1 MTMGPHNDT
10 RIERICFGH
19 TQACEDRVA
28 SLDLYV
34 DGEICHVERAEIDA
48 HLDGCAGCRAY
59 VLSRGSMRDSLRSS
73 VGSPCL
79 SSEFRAR
86 LEARLR
92 EAQPACAMQQSGPHR
107 VVIAAAGAALA
118 AAAALA
124 TVGTIRWLRPV
135 ETVLSEH
142 GSPLSQGEVAGQA
155 TIRTPIVSD
164 AVRWHRRDMPVEITG
179 PDEARVSDW
188 FVAKVE
194 FPVRAPDFD
203 AHAILLGGRIGNVQN
218 HDAAYLLYDVDG
230 SKVSVLIFEA
240 EHSGLTQVTGGEG
253 RVYVDNSSGYHV
265 GLGQRDG
272 VGYAFTSDLPAERFV
287 ELVAHSL
294 ED

>member
-1 MTMGPHNDT
+1 MGPRNDT
-10 RIERICFGH
+10 RLERICFGH

-34 DGEICHVERAEIDA
+34 DGEICHLERAEIDE
-48 HLDGCAGCRAY
+48 HLSGCPGCRSY
-59 VLSRGSMRDSLRSS
+59 VQFRASMRDTLRSS
-73 VGSPCL
+73 VATPCM
-79 SSEFRAR
+79 STEFRAR
-86 LEARLR
+86 LAAGLR
-92 EAQPACAMQQSGPHR
+92 EAQPACSIQSDAQRR
-107 VVIAAAGAALA
+107 VMVAALGAALA
-118 AAAALA
+118 ATAALA
-124 TVGTIRWLRPV
+124 TMGTIRYLRSSGNPQGVAELPV
-135 ETVLSEH
+135 
-142 GSPLSQGEVAGQA
+142 SQGEVAGQA

-188 FVAKVE
+188 FVTKVE
-194 FPVRAPDFD
+194 FPVRAPEF
-203 AHAILLGGRIGNVQN
+203 ASHAILLGGRIGNVQN
-218 HDAAYLLYDVDG
+218 QDAAYLLYDVDG

-240 EHSGLTQVTGGEG
+240 EHSGLGDLTEDEG
-253 RVYVDNSSGYHV
+253 RVYVDNSSGYQV

-272 VGYAFTSDLPAERFV
+272 VGYAFTSELPSERFV

>member
-1 MTMGPHNDT
+1 MGPHNDT

-19 TQACEDRVA
+19 TRACEDRVA
-28 SLDLYV
+28 GLDLYA
-34 DGEICHVERAEIDA
+34 DGEICHVERAEIDE
-48 HLDGCAGCRAY
+48 HLNGCIGCRAY
-59 VLSRGSMRDSLRSS
+59 VQSRGSMRDSLRSS

-86 LEARLR
+86 LEIRLR
-92 EAQPACAMQQSGPHR
+92 EAQPACGGTRNVQQR

-118 AAAALA
+118 AAAAL
-124 TVGTIRWLRPV
+124 VMVDRLRTTEDPAA
-135 ETVLSEH
+135 ELA
-142 GSPLSQGEVAGQA
+142 SPQSQGEVAGQA

-164 AVRWHRRDMPVEITG
+164 AIRWHRRDMPVEITG
-179 PDEARVSDW
+179 PDASRVADW

-194 FPVRAPDFD
+194 FPVRAPEFA

-240 EHSGLTQVTGGEG
+240 EYSGLTPVTGGEG

-287 ELVAHSL
+287 DLVAHSL
-294 ED
+294 EN

>member
-1 MTMGPHNDT
+1 MGPHNDT

-19 TQACEDRVA
+19 TRACEDRVA

-34 DGEICHVERAEIDA
+34 DGEICHVERAEIDQ
-48 HLDGCAGCRAY
+48 HLNGCDGCRSY
-59 VLSRGSMRDSLRSS
+59 VLSRSSMRDSLRSS

-86 LEARLR
+86 LEVRLR
-92 EAQPACAMQQSGPHR
+92 EAQPACAIKRNVQHR
-107 VVIAAAGAALA
+107 VVIAAAGTALA

-124 TVGTIRWLRPV
+124 TVGTLRWLRTADDPSTEV
-135 ETVLSEH
+135 AL
-142 GSPLSQGEVAGQA
+142 PQSQGEVAGQA

-164 AVRWHRRDMPVEITG
+164 ALRWHRRDMPVEITG

-188 FVAKVE
+188 FVSKVE
-194 FPVRAPDFD
+194 FPVRAPEFA
-203 AHAILLGGRIGNVQN
+203 AHDILLGGRIGNVQN

-240 EHSGLTQVTGGEG
+240 EHSGLTPVTGGEG

-272 VGYAFTSDLPAERFV
+272 VGYAFTSDLPSERFV